1 MTNTLFRNIVMAAAA
16 ILLQAQSVSAAIT
29 ATTRVDNDW
38 GAGLTGTVVLRNTS
52 SVPVKNWSVTLTV
65 PATISSIWN
74 ASIVSRSENSSVVK
88 PAGWNAT
95 IPAGGKVEFGF
106 TARPGGFAAGRIGV
120 VVQGQ
125 SSVPT
130 PTPAPTPTPPP
141 VITPPPSMPN
151 PAITATTRIV
161 NDWGSGLTGA
171 VVLRNTSGLPVS
183 NWSVTLTIPAT
194 ISAIWN
200 ADIVSRSGN
209 TSVVKPAGW
218 NAAIPA
224 GGMVEFGFTAQPG
237 GFAPNRISVSVQG
250 QASVLPPIPA
260 PTPVPTPPAPTP
272 TPQPVPQPTPVP
284 SPVVPL
290 PTPGPNPGLTDS
302 YDKMPTVEQR
312 KIVGYYPNWGIYQK
326 KFPVTKVRGSRVN
339 VINYAFLMA
348 LDRTMP
354 SAWNRVVSTYRGW
367 RYSNYYPF
375 IQEPAGSRLTAGV
388 ALFDE
393 YADVGANSPAEALT
407 MVPAF
412 RESSN
417 FAQLRNLKRENS
429 KLRTMISIGGWTLSS
444 PFFSIARDAQKRTDF
459 AKSAVHVMARYGF
472 DGIDIDWEYPG
483 GGGLEQSAL
492 ANPSSD
498 GANFLLLLQ
507 ALRDELDRQETKDGR
522 GYYLSIAGPGG
533 DEKIARFDPAAVA
546 GIVDWIN
553 VMAYDFQGGWD
564 NYTGHQSPMVSTDPA
579 AARRNWS
586 VSGAMGL
593 YLHGM
598 NGKRGVPAAQLVVGV
613 PFYGRGWDSVPP
625 GPRRDGLGQ
634 SGTEALSSLRETEF
648 PYDRLYADGYL
659 SLAYGRTMGINGYT
673 RFWDPVAQVPYLYS
687 ATARRMITF
696 EDPES
701 LGIKMNY
708 VNQMGFGGV
717 MFWELSE
724 DDPSA
729 ERSLLETIYNK
740 LRLP

>member
-1 MTNTLFRNIVMAAAA
+1 MTTTFLRNIVMAVVA
-16 ILLQAQSVSAAIT
+16 ILMHGHSVSAAIT
-29 ATTRVDNDW
+29 ATTRIDNDW
-38 GAGLTGTVVLRNTS
+38 GSGLTAAVVLRNTG
-52 SVPVKNWSVTLTV
+52 SVPVSNWSVTVTM
-65 PATISSIWN
+65 PATISSIWS
-74 ASIVSRSENSSVVK
+74 AAIVSRSGNSSVVK

-106 TARPGGFAAGRIGV
+106 TAKPGGFAANRIV
-120 VVQGQ
+120 VAVQGQ
-125 SSVPT
+125 TPVPTPTPT
-130 PTPAPTPTPPP
+130 PTPAPTPVP
-141 VITPPPSMPN
+141 TPPPSSTPN
-151 PAITATTRIV
+151 STITATTRID
-161 NDWGSGLTGA
+161 NDWGSGLTAA
-171 VVLRNTSGLPVS
+171 VVLRNTGSVPVS
-183 NWSVTLTIPAT
+183 NWSVTLTMPAT
-194 ISAIWN
+194 ISSIWN
-200 ADIVSRSGN
+200 ASIVSRSGN
-209 TSVVKPAGW
+209 SSVVKPAGW
-218 NAAIPA
+218 NATIPA

-237 GFAPNRISVSVQG
+237 GFAANRISVSVQG
-250 QASVLPPIPA
+250 Q
-260 PTPVPTPPAPTP
+260 TPVPTPTPIPAPPTPTPTPQPTPQPTPSPSPVVPPPTPAPTP
-272 TPQPVPQPTPVP
+272 TPGV
-284 SPVVPL
+284 
-290 PTPGPNPGLTDS
+290 TDG

-326 KFPVTKVRGSRVN
+326 KFPVTKIRGNRVN

-375 IQEPAGSRLTAGV
+375 IQQPAGSNLTAGV

-459 AKSAVHVMARYGF
+459 AKSAVYVMARYGF
-472 DGIDIDWEYPG
+472 DGIDLDWEYPG
-483 GGGLEQSAL
+483 GGGLDQSAL
-492 ANPSSD
+492 ANPASD
-498 GANFLLLLQ
+498 GANFLVLLQ
-507 ALRDELDRQETKDGR
+507 TLREELDRQEAKDGR

-533 DEKIARFDPAAVA
+533 DEKIANFDPAAVA

-553 VMAYDFQGGWD
+553 VMTYDFQGGWD
-564 NYTGHQSPMVSTDPA
+564 NYTGHQSPMVSTDPSA
-579 AARRNWS
+579 SRKNWS

-593 YLHGM
+593 YLNGL
-598 NGKRGVPAAQLVVGV
+598 NGKRGVPASQLVVGV
-613 PFYGRGWDSVPP
+613 PFYGRGWNSVPP
-625 GPRRDGLGQ
+625 GPRNDGLGQ
-634 SGTEALSSLRETEF
+634 SGTEALSSLGETEF
-648 PYDRLYADGYL
+648 PYDRLYTDGYL
-659 SLAYGRTMGINGYT
+659 SFAYGRSMGINGYT
-673 RFWDPVAQVPYLYS
+673 RFWDAVAQVPYLYS

-701 LGIKMNY
+701 VGIKMNY
-708 VNQMGFGGV
+708 VNQTGLGGV

-724 DDPSA
+724 DELTA

>member
-1 MTNTLFRNIVMAAAA
+1 MTNTFLRNIVVAVAA
-16 ILLQAQSVSAAIT
+16 ILLHGQSVSAAIT

-38 GAGLTGTVVLRNTS
+38 GSGLTGTVVLRNTS
-52 SVPVKNWSVTLTV
+52 GVPVNNWSVTLTI

-74 ASIVSRSENSSVVK
+74 AAIVSRSGNSSVVK

-106 TARPGGFAAGRIGV
+106 TAKPGGFAANRIGV
-120 VVQGQ
+120 AVQGQ
-125 SSVPT
+125 
-130 PTPAPTPTPPP
+130 TPAPTPTPTPP
-141 VITPPPSMPN
+141 PAPTPVPTPPPSSTPN
-151 PAITATTRIV
+151 SAITATTRID

-171 VVLRNTSGLPVS
+171 VVLRNTSGAPVS
-183 NWSVTLTIPAT
+183 NWSVTVTMPAT
-194 ISAIWN
+194 ISSIWN
-200 ADIVSRSGN
+200 AAIVSRSGN
-209 TSVVKPAGW
+209 SSVVKPAGW
-218 NAAIPA
+218 NATIPA

-237 GFAPNRISVSVQG
+237 GFAANRISVSVQG
-250 QASVLPPIPA
+250 Q
-260 PTPVPTPPAPTP
+260 TPVPTPTPIPVPPTPTPTPQPTPQPTPSPSPVVPPPTPAPTP
-272 TPQPVPQPTPVP
+272 TPGV
-284 SPVVPL
+284 
-290 PTPGPNPGLTDS
+290 TDG

-326 KFPVTKVRGSRVN
+326 KFPVTKIRGNRVN

-367 RYSNYYPF
+367 RYSNYYSF
-375 IQEPAGSRLTAGV
+375 IQEPPGSKLTAGV

-459 AKSAVHVMARYGF
+459 AKSAVYVMARYGF
-472 DGIDIDWEYPG
+472 DGIDLDWEYPG
-483 GGGLEQSAL
+483 GGGLDQSAL
-492 ANPSSD
+492 ANPASD
-498 GANFLLLLQ
+498 GANFLVLLQ
-507 ALRDELDRQETKDGR
+507 TLREELDRQEAKDGR

-533 DEKIARFDPAAVA
+533 DEKIANFDPAAVA

-553 VMAYDFQGGWD
+553 VMTYDFQGGWD
-564 NYTGHQSPMVSTDPA
+564 NYTGHQSPMVSTDPSA
-579 AARRNWS
+579 SRKNWS

-593 YLHGM
+593 YLNGL
-598 NGKRGVPAAQLVVGV
+598 NGKRGVPASQLVVGV
-613 PFYGRGWDSVPP
+613 PFYGRGWNSVPP
-625 GPRRDGLGQ
+625 GPRNDGLGQ
-634 SGTEALSSLRETEF
+634 SGTEALSSLGETEF

-659 SLAYGRTMGINGYT
+659 SFAYGRSMGVNGYT
-673 RFWDPVAQVPYLYS
+673 RFWDAVAQVPYLYS

-701 LGIKMNY
+701 VGIKMNY
-708 VNQMGFGGV
+708 VNQTGLGGV

-724 DDPSA
+724 DELTA

>member
-1 MTNTLFRNIVMAAAA
+1 MAVAA
-16 ILLQAQSVSAAIT
+16 ILLHGQSVSAAIT

-38 GAGLTGTVVLRNTS
+38 GSGLTGTVVLRNTS
-52 SVPVKNWSVTLTV
+52 GVPVNNWSVTLTI

-74 ASIVSRSENSSVVK
+74 ASIVSRSGNSSVVK

-106 TARPGGFAAGRIGV
+106 TAKPGGFAANRIGV
-120 VVQGQ
+120 AVQGQ
-125 SSVPT
+125 
-130 PTPAPTPTPPP
+130 TPAPTPTPTPP
-141 VITPPPSMPN
+141 PAPTPVPTPPPSSTPN
-151 PAITATTRIV
+151 STITATTRID

-171 VVLRNTSGLPVS
+171 VVLRNTGGAPVS
-183 NWSVTLTIPAT
+183 NWSVTLTMPAT
-194 ISAIWN
+194 ISSIWN
-200 ADIVSRSGN
+200 AAIVSRSGN
-209 TSVVKPAGW
+209 SSVVKPASW
-218 NAAIPA
+218 NATIPA

-237 GFAPNRISVSVQG
+237 GFAANRIGVSVQG
-250 QASVLPPIPA
+250 Q
-260 PTPVPTPPAPTP
+260 TPVPTPTPTPVPPTPTPTPQPTPQPTPSPSPVVPPPTPAPTP
-272 TPQPVPQPTPVP
+272 TPGVTE
-284 SPVVPL
+284 
-290 PTPGPNPGLTDS
+290 G

-326 KFPVTKVRGSRVN
+326 KFPVTKIRGNRVN

-375 IQEPAGSRLTAGV
+375 IQQPAGSNLTAGV

-459 AKSAVHVMARYGF
+459 AKSAVYVMARYGF
-472 DGIDIDWEYPG
+472 DGIDLDWEYPG
-483 GGGLEQSAL
+483 GGGLDQSAL
-492 ANPSSD
+492 ANPASD
-498 GANFLLLLQ
+498 GANFLVLLQ
-507 ALRDELDRQETKDGR
+507 TLREELDRQEAKDGR

-533 DEKIARFDPAAVA
+533 DEKIANFDPAAVA

-553 VMAYDFQGGWD
+553 VMTYDFQGGWD
-564 NYTGHQSPMVSTDPA
+564 NYTGHQSPMVSTDPSA
-579 AARRNWS
+579 SRKNWS

-593 YLHGM
+593 YLNGL
-598 NGKRGVPAAQLVVGV
+598 NGKRGVPASQLVVGV
-613 PFYGRGWDSVPP
+613 PFYGRGWNSVPP
-625 GPRRDGLGQ
+625 GPRNDGLGQ
-634 SGTEALSSLRETEF
+634 SGTEALSSLGETEF

-659 SLAYGRTMGINGYT
+659 SFAYGRSMGINGYT
-673 RFWDPVAQVPYLYS
+673 RFWDAVAQVPYLYS

-701 LGIKMNY
+701 VGIKMNY
-708 VNQMGFGGV
+708 VNQTGLGGV

-724 DDPSA
+724 DEPTA

>member
-1 MTNTLFRNIVMAAAA
+1 MAVAA
-16 ILLQAQSVSAAIT
+16 ILLHGHSVSAAIT

-38 GAGLTGTVVLRNTS
+38 GSGLTGTVVLRNTGS
-52 SVPVKNWSVTLTV
+52 APVSNWSVTVTM

-74 ASIVSRSENSSVVK
+74 AAIVSRSGSSNVVK

-106 TARPGGFAAGRIGV
+106 TAQPGGFAANRIGV
-120 VVQGQ
+120 AVQGQ
-125 SSVPT
+125 SPVPTPTPT
-130 PTPAPTPTPPP
+130 PTPAPTPVP
-141 VITPPPSMPN
+141 TPPPSSTPN
-151 PAITATTRIV
+151 STITATTRV
-161 NDWGSGLTGA
+161 DNDWGSGLTAA
-171 VVLRNTSGLPVS
+171 VVLRNTGSVPVS
-183 NWSVTLTIPAT
+183 NWSVTVTMPAT
-194 ISAIWN
+194 ISSIWS
-200 ADIVSRSGN
+200 AAIVSRSGN
-209 TSVVKPAGW
+209 SSVVRPAGW
-218 NAAIPA
+218 NATIPA

-237 GFAPNRISVSVQG
+237 GFAANRISVSVQG
-250 QASVLPPIPA
+250 Q
-260 PTPVPTPPAPTP
+260 TPVPPPTPTPTPQPTPQPTPSPSPVVPPPTPAPTP
-272 TPQPVPQPTPVP
+272 TPGV
-284 SPVVPL
+284 
-290 PTPGPNPGLTDS
+290 TDG

-326 KFPVTKVRGSRVN
+326 KFPVTKIRGNRVN

-375 IQEPAGSRLTAGV
+375 IQQPAGSNLTAGV

-444 PFFSIARDAQKRTDF
+444 PFFSIARDAQKRADF
-459 AKSAVHVMARYGF
+459 AKSAVYVMARYGF
-472 DGIDIDWEYPG
+472 DGIDLDWEYPG
-483 GGGLEQSAL
+483 GGGLDQSAM
-492 ANPSSD
+492 ANPASD
-498 GANFLLLLQ
+498 GANFLVLLQ
-507 ALRDELDRQETKDGR
+507 TLREELDRQEAKDGR

-533 DEKIARFDPAAVA
+533 DEKIANFDPAAVA

-553 VMAYDFQGGWD
+553 VMTYDFQGGWD
-564 NYTGHQSPMVSTDPA
+564 NYTGHQSPMVSTDTS
-579 AARRNWS
+579 AARKNWS
-586 VSGAMGL
+586 VSGAIGL
-593 YLHGM
+593 YLNGL
-598 NGKRGVPAAQLVVGV
+598 NGKRGVPASQLVVGI

-625 GPRRDGLGQ
+625 GPRNDGLGQ
-634 SGTEALSSLRETEF
+634 SGTGALSSLGETEF

-659 SLAYGRTMGINGYT
+659 SFANGRSVGINGYT
-673 RFWDPVAQVPYLYS
+673 RFWDAVAQVPYLYS
-687 ATARRMITF
+687 AAARRMVTF

-701 LGIKMNY
+701 IGIKMNY
-708 VNQMGFGGV
+708 VNQTGLGGA

-724 DDPSA
+724 DELIA